1 MFRLM
6 CALVFLFSVVAC
18 GGGPKPSTYADH
30 AKYTYEQGV
39 DALND
44 ANYIEATEFF
54 SSVKTKYPYSQY
66 AALAE
71 VRIGDTYFE
80 QDQYVEAIGAY
91 RTFIRR
97 RPNHGEVG
105 YAMWRIGQAFFE
117 QRPSDFFLLPPG
129 YERDRSTTK
138 DAVRAYRAF
147 LLKFPKHKF
156 AAAAAKKLKTC
167 RENLADFE
175 LYVAGFY
182 LRNDRVRSA
191 LGRLEDVV
199 LNFDDVPSRWRK
211 ASRLL
216 LDAYLTLGQ
225 PGQDGT
231 IDLEDGQ
238 IKAKAL
244 VERISKKFPSS
255 QLSRDAK
262 KRLSRP

>member
-1 MFRLM
+1 MLRVFT
-6 CALVFLFSVVAC
+6 AFVFLSSITAC

-30 AKYTYEQGV
+30 ARYAYEQGLE
-39 DALND
+39 ALND
-44 ANYIEATEFF
+44 ANYLEATEFF

-80 QDQYVEAIGAY
+80 QDQFVEAVGAY

-97 RPNHGEVG
+97 RPNHAEVG
-105 YAMWRIGQAFFE
+105 YAMWRIGESFFE
-117 QRPSDFFLLPPG
+117 QRPSEFFLLPPG

-147 LLKFPKHKF
+147 LLKFPKHKSAL
-156 AAAAAKKLKTC
+156 AASKKLKTC

-182 LRNDRVRSA
+182 LRNERIRSA
-191 LGRLEDVV
+191 MGRLEDVV

-211 ASRLL
+211 ASLLL
-216 LDAYLTLGQ
+216 LDAYLTLGKA
-225 PGQDGT
+225 GS
-231 IDLEDGQ
+231 DGQ
-238 IKAKAL
+238 IELKDGHIKARAL
-244 VERISKKFPSS
+244 VERISKKFPNTKF
-255 QLSRDAK
+255 SRDAQQ
-262 KRLSRP
+262 RLSRL